1 MPAPYQHVDIA
12 PEASDFLELLRE
24 LGHLDD
30 AAVDFISSSLM
41 TGAAANASVQLH
53 DVRRACA
60 VWLTDHADSMR
71 PEAKELL
78 QLEWS
83 RLFF

>member
-1 MPAPYQHVDIA
+1 MASAYQHVEIA

-30 AAVDFISSSLM
+30 AAIDSITSALMSNAGPRATVDI
-41 TGAAANASVQLH
+41 A

-60 VWLTDHADSMR
+60 LWLTDQADRMR
-71 PEAKELL
+71 PEARELL
-78 QLEWS
+78 QLEWP